1 MSMAL
6 TQRIAAALSEFSST
20 RRLYEL
26 VIGDGRSGPP
36 AGSLLVEAFVASDGL
51 QEVGVRDIIVLSTS
65 MHIDLDS
72 LLGKPAALEV
82 CRADGKR
89 ERYGGEI
96 CEVAMLGS
104 DGGLARYRIGLSP
117 WIWRL
122 GQVRNSRVWQDK
134 RVTEI
139 VDAVFAGYRPLARW
153 CWSSDTGP
161 FLRDTLP
168 RSYCCQYRESDLDF
182 VRRIL
187 AEEGLGWRIEQG
199 ADGPMLV
206 LFGNSSHPRALP
218 EDLSSAASGSVR
230 YHAAR
235 AVEQDD
241 TVQALT
247 MQRHLQAALTR
258 CSAMT
263 TRPGRSSQGA
273 RQRVSRIHVIFLRL
287 RPSTCRDRR
296 RLRRMSRRGTTPICR
311 WKGGRRAPNSG
322 RAVRRCAPCG
332 RERG

>member
-26 VIGDGRSGPP
+26 VIDEGRSGPP
-36 AGSLLVEAFVASDGL
+36 AGSLLVAAFVASDGL
-51 QEVGVRDIIVLSTS
+51 QEVGARDIIVLSTS
-65 MHIDLDS
+65 MHIDLDA
-72 LLGKPAALEV
+72 LLGEPAALEV
-82 CRADGKR
+82 CLADGKR

-104 DGGLARYRIGLSP
+104 DGGLARYRIRLSP

-139 VDAVFAGYRPLARW
+139 VDAVFANYRPLARW
-153 CWSSDTGP
+153 RWSVDTGS

-168 RSYCCQYRESDLDF
+168 RTYCCQYRESDLDF

-187 AEEGLGWRIEQG
+187 AEEGLGWRIEQD

-206 LFGNSSHPRALP
+206 LFGDSSHPRALP
-218 EDLSSAASGSVR
+218 EDLTSAASGSVR

-241 TVQALT
+241 TVQALA
-247 MQRHLQAALTR
+247 MQRHLQAALTTLL
-258 CSAMT
+258 SYDYK
-263 TRPGRSSQGA
+263 A
-273 RQRVSRIHVIFLRL
+273 RQIVARGSPTRL
-287 RPSTCRDRR
+287 AHPRHLPALEAFDVPGPEAFATHEHRFGIY
-296 RLRRMSRRGTTPICR
+296 RMSNCHGWLFTC
-311 WKGGRRAPNSG
+311 KGAWNIVHNFVKGY
-322 RAVRRCAPCG
+322 
-332 RERG
+332 